1 MKSLCWYVWW
11 RHQHGD
17 DSFYPPI
24 DSDQE
29 DDGDIE
35 IVKYWKKKVQK
46 GSYQILKDIPDDDSL
61 DGERASVPMCQR
73 VIAKNS

>member
-1 MKSLCWYVWW
+1 MWW

-17 DSFYPPI
+17 DSFYLPI

-35 IVKYWKKKVQK
+35 IVECRKKKVQK
-46 GSYQILKDIPDDDSL
+46 GSD
-61 DGERASVPMCQR
+61 
-73 VIAKNS
+73 